1 MESWGIPVLTG
12 KVSLGFTQHCY
23 SLEATHQERAKPLQE
38 AASKSKLVKLLQQE
52 AVVHL
57 TEGLRRIHID
67 HVHLFS
73 VV

>member
-1 MESWGIPVLTG
+1 MLTG
-12 KVSLGFTQHCY
+12 KVSQGFTQYCY
-23 SLEATHQERAKPLQE
+23 TLVATHQGRAKPLQE

-57 TEGLRRIHID
+57 TKGLRHIHID